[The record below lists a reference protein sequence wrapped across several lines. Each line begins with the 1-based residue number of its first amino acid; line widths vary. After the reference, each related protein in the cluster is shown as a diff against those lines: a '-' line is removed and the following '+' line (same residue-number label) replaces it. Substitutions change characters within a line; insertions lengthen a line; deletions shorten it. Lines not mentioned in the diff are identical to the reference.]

1 MTDFRAPCPV
11 GCMWNESGGENFPVD
26 TAPDDQLDVS
36 DVVEHRGEETE
47 ETLGRMRHYCD
58 VIIARWEKLTGQKH
72 QVLERLVNNGK
83 E

>member
-47 ETLGRMRHYCD
+47 ETLGRR
-58 VIIARWEKLTGQKH
+58 RWNDLGGQ
-72 QVLERLVNNGK
+72 LDLGEW
-83 E
+83 